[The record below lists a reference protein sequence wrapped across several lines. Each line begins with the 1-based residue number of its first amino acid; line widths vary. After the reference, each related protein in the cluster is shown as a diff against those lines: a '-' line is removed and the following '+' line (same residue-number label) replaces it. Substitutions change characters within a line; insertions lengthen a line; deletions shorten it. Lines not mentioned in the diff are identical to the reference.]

1 MTEQVTRKAYI
12 ALFNLLDSRYDKTQ
26 DGELGRLLS
35 GMNPNMFF
43 DDVSADSACCEDFC
57 ESSML
62 YKEDNVRDAYRTSV
76 NFLNLYCNEFGF
88 DIKSIVEDIALDEY
102 INVFDNANL

>member
-1 MTEQVTRKAYI
+1 MTENFTRRAYT
-12 ALFNLLDSRYDKTQ
+12 ALFNLLDSRFDKTQ

-35 GMNPNMFF
+35 GMNPNMFV

-88 DIKSIVEDIALDEY
+88 DIKSVVENITLDEY
-102 INVFDNANL
+102 VIFFENANW

>member
-1 MTEQVTRKAYI
+1 MTENFTRRAYI

-43 DDVSADSACCEDFC
+43 DDVSADSACYEDFC

-76 NFLNLYCNEFGF
+76 NFLNLHCNEFGF
-88 DIKSIVEDIALDEY
+88 DIKSVVENITLYEY
-102 INVFDNANL
+102 VNFFENANW